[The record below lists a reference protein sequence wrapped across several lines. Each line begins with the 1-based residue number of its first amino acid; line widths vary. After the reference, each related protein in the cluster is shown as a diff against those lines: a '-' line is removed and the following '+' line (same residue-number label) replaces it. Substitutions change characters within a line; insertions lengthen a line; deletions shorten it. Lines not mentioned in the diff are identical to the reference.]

1 MLSGHFCLIRGP
13 CCVREYPLSA
23 QLQQNSVQPCCAG
36 RVAAMP
42 EPPISVGLP
51 DYPHPCRAAVRLCF
65 RDIVWARRCFI
76 ITFRSSNMPLSGQT
90 PLLLGRR
97 LLPMPGCGNVR
108 CRPPLRPEPAMCTTA
123 GRNAHMPASRWR
135 WCSRPLQVVPRPAS
149 ELCHQV
155 VCTVLGLQTLQGF
168 KIWDRAISWTRC
180 RRRRCNL
187 SEASGAYV
195 RLLKACAGCYRAN
208 ICKHEW
214 RGRREEGPGAQ
225 HLLPF

>member
-135 WCSRPLQVVPRPAS
+135 WLATAASRPAPGLRTVSSGSVHCPRAS
-149 ELCHQV
+149 DPTGVQN
-155 VCTVLGLQTLQGF
+155 LGSSHLMDTMQ
-168 KIWDRAISWTRC
+168 
-180 RRRRCNL
+180 
-187 SEASGAYV
+187 EAKMQSFRGI
-195 RLLKACAGCYRAN
+195 RSIRSLTQSMRWLL
-208 ICKHEW
+208 
-214 RGRREEGPGAQ
+214 
-225 HLLPF
+225 

>member
-13 CCVREYPLSA
+13 CCVREHPLSA
-23 QLQQNSVQPCCAG
+23 QLQDNSPQPCCAG

-51 DYPHPCRAAVRLCF
+51 VYPHPCRAAVRLCF
-65 RDIVWARRCFI
+65 RDLVWARRCFI

-123 GRNAHMPASRWR
+123 GRNAHMPASRR
-135 WCSRPLQVVPRPAS
+135 RRCSRPLQVVPRPAS

-155 VCTVLGLQTLQGF
+155 VHCPRASDPTGVQNLGPSHLMDTMQ
-168 KIWDRAISWTRC
+168 
-180 RRRRCNL
+180 
-187 SEASGAYV
+187 EAKMQSFRGI
-195 RLLKACAGCYRAN
+195 RSIRSLTQSMRWLL
-208 ICKHEW
+208 
-214 RGRREEGPGAQ
+214 
-225 HLLPF
+225 